1 VFILIQCDAKKL
13 TEAVREQFFKGL
25 YLNFIIVIFL
35 IGAVG
40 EGGGW
45 LVVGDGCT
53 VNLDRLN
60 GFNQPKAGGGLCHI
74 LS

>member
-13 TEAVREQFFKGL
+13 TEAVREQFFEGL
-25 YLNFIIVIFL
+25 YLNFIIVILL
-35 IGAVG
+35 IWAVG
-40 EGGGW
+40 EGGW

-60 GFNQPKAGGGLCHI
+60 GFNQPKAGGGCATF
-74 LS
+74 